1 MCQKNI
7 QFIETIVVNKV
18 VFTHTVVNND
28 VERDIH
34 NEVFVPL
41 VIQRLISFFE
51 RYMRHVHV
59 IERRRFTL
67 G

>member
-1 MCQKNI
+1 MA
-7 QFIETIVVNKV
+7 NKV